1 MNKKILIIIG
11 VVLITI
17 VIVTGFSDCMKSKY
31 VKYDDIDD
39 VEYAKPTEYA
49 KNFDIEGY
57 ISKLPE
63 VEYKKIDYPVKET
76 YTYKFNDYEMTIDI
90 PEGFE
95 VKEIPLEKNPKIIDS
110 TSIEDSCKQDGL
122 RSIKRCGDELL
133 LVSPIMT
140 VSSKLE
146 ISQSNVDNAKYS
158 LKDKKIFLSFKS
170 SQYKGINNEDAF
182 IRYIVPGK
190 SYDEE
195 HLKIETIYNK
205 KYKNK
210 YGLFLVSSPRNRSA
224 GYGILKL
231 TNDRKYI
238 FNIIVQ
244 CDKDNAFNKDLY
256 FSILDSMKI
265 EEK

>member
-1 MNKKILIIIG
+1 
-11 VVLITI
+11 
-17 VIVTGFSDCMKSKY
+17 
-31 VKYDDIDD
+31 
-39 VEYAKPTEYA
+39 
-49 KNFDIEGY
+49 
-57 ISKLPE
+57 
-63 VEYKKIDYPVKET
+63 
-76 YTYKFNDYEMTIDI
+76 MTINI

-95 VKEIPLEKNPKIIDS
+95 AREIPLTEKPKIVDS

-122 RSIKRCGDELL
+122 RSIKRCGDELFL
-133 LVSPIMT
+133 TFPIMT

-146 ISQSNVDNAKYS
+146 ISQNNVNNAKYS
-158 LKDKKIFLSFKS
+158 FKDKKIFLSFKS

-190 SYDEE
+190 SYNEE

-205 KYKNK
+205 KYKNQ

-224 GYGILKL
+224 GYGIVKL

-238 FNIIVQ
+238 FNITVQ

-265 EEK
+265 EKK